1 MPKICSTP
9 MAGIFA
15 GLVAAALPAASLAA
29 STAESYPSRPIRL
42 IVPFGAG
49 AATDIVARVL
59 AAKLGESLGQTVVV
73 DNRAGA
79 GGLVGTE
86 TAAKALPDGYTVLVF
101 GINQTISPALYKK
114 LPYDPLRDFAHISL
128 YGTLPNIL
136 VVHPS
141 VPAKT
146 VKEFVAL
153 AKAKPG
159 SMKYGSSGIGAS
171 PHLTM
176 EYFKTRTGID
186 LVHIPYKVA
195 AQGITELVGGNLQ
208 AWFNNLPSAIGN
220 VKSGRL
226 RGLAVTAVKRAE
238 QLPEVPTMIESG
250 IPDFEVTVWQGL
262 AVPLATPAPIIARL
276 HAAMVKSIESPD
288 LKQKFNDNGVTA
300 VWSTREAFTAFIK
313 AEAAKWAQ
321 VVKESGARV
330 E

>member
-1 MPKICSTP
+1 MKRICCKLVRTIVSACALAMPVT
-9 MAGIFA
+9 GH
-15 GLVAAALPAASLAA
+15 AAAAD
-29 STAESYPSRPIRL
+29 SYPARPIRL

-59 AAKLGESLGQTVVV
+59 AAKLGEMLGQTIVV

-79 GGLVGTE
+79 GGIVGTE
-86 TAAKALPDGYTVLVF
+86 TAARANPDGYTVLVF
-101 GINQTISPALYKK
+101 GINQTITPALYKK
-114 LPYDPLRDFAHISL
+114 LPYDPVRDFAHISL

-141 VPAKT
+141 VPVKS

-186 LVHIPYKVA
+186 LIHVPYKVA
-195 AQGITELVGGNLQ
+195 AQGITELMAGNLQ

-220 VKSGRL
+220 VKAGRV
-226 RGLAVTAVKRAE
+226 RPLAVTSTKRAE
-238 QLPEVPTMIESG
+238 QLPDVPTMIESG

-262 AVPLATPAPIIARL
+262 AVPLATPAPIIAKL
-276 HAAMVKSIESPD
+276 HGAMVKAIEAPD
-288 LKQKFNDNGVTA
+288 LRQRFNDNGVTP
-300 VWSTREAFTAFIK
+300 VWSTREAFAAFIK
-313 AEAAKWAQ
+313 TEVGKWAQ
-321 VVKESGARV
+321 VVKASGAHV